1 MVYLEKDVWRGGL
14 IFVAFNAGVN
24 VLMFPGAVLS
34 LTAGAIFGLYAGS
47 ALAVTGTILG
57 QTLTF
62 CVGRCALQPIQQMLH
77 EFCRALHR
85 KRLVMHVQV
94 PIFVQVGQASQEVQ
108 TMHLQP
114 CCVC

>member
-1 MVYLEKDVWRGGL
+1 MVYLEKDIWRGGL
-14 IFVAFNAGVN
+14 IFVAFTAGVN

-62 CVGRCALQPIQQMLH
+62 CVGRCAPATPCLILFFATYISQGAAP
-77 EFCRALHR
+77 R
-85 KRLVMHVQV
+85 KVTVACPSADV
-94 PIFVQVGQASQEVQ
+94 V
-108 TMHLQP
+108 
-114 CCVC
+114 